1 MASYTG
7 AQLEG
12 QGTPIEA
19 LTAGVE
25 YIFTVT
31 APSTLL
37 GSAYFTFETV
47 RNANGF
53 YDSTTVQNAV
63 GTLSSSNIPTLP
75 IQSPYIFSEI
85 ISPGGNTFSFTPTNN
100 VAAGSAFLRGT
111 GGISLAIAPATAP
124 NPFSFRVRTNL
135 AGSSNDDQFRLPL
148 IAASNI
154 NATVNW
160 GDGTSDNITSY
171 NQSETTHTYS
181 SQDTYDITIEG
192 VIDGWQFSDATVGG
206 DRAKIQLIE
215 KYGTLDISTNGTF
228 SNCANLNTTT
238 TDAPTISST
247 SLEGAFIGCTSL
259 TAPDFSSWDVS
270 NVTSFAQMFRNCTNL
285 AAAGVNS
292 IAGWDVGSGQSFNA
306 FMRGVTAVGS
316 LDLSGWDIS
325 SALDLTSFISAGNLS
340 TANYDALLISWAAQS
355 FIQNQQNA
363 AFGGSTY
370 TGGGTAAAARAT
382 LEAGKGGWNI
392 SDGGVA

>member
-53 YDSTTVQNAV
+53 YDSSTVQNAV

-85 ISPGGNTFSFTPTNN
+85 INPGGNTFSFTPTNN
-100 VAAGSAFLRGT
+100 VAVSSSFLRGT

-160 GDGTSDNITSY
+160 GDGTSNNITSY
-171 NQSETTHTYS
+171 DQSETTHTYPTG
-181 SQDTYDITIEG
+181 DEYDITIEG
-192 VIDGWQFSDATVGG
+192 VIDGWQFGDGTVGG
-206 DRAKIQLIE
+206 DKVKIQLIE

-228 SNCANLNTTT
+228 SGCTTLNITA

-247 SLEGAFIGCTSL
+247 DLLRTFIGCTSL
-259 TAPDFSSWDVS
+259 TTPDFSSWDVS
-270 NVTSFAQMFRNCTNL
+270 NVTSFEQMFRNCTNL
-285 AAAGVNS
+285 TETGVNS
-292 IAGWDVGSGQSFNA
+292 IAGWDVGSGQNFQAMLRS
-306 FMRGVTAVGS
+306 VTAVGS
-316 LDLSGWDIS
+316 LSLIGWDIT
-325 SALDLTSFISAGNLS
+325 SATNFSSFITDGTIATNR
-340 TANYDALLISWAAQS
+340 YDALLISWAAQS
-355 FIQNQQNA
+355 FIQNGQTA
-363 AFGGSTY
+363 SFGLSTY
-370 TGGGTAAAARAT
+370 TGGGAAAAARAT

-392 SDGGVA
+392 GDGGVA

>member
-19 LTAGVE
+19 LTSGTE

-37 GSAYFTFETV
+37 GSSYFTFETV

-111 GGISLAIAPATAP
+111 GGISLAIAPATTP

>member
-19 LTAGVE
+19 LTSGTE

-100 VAAGSAFLRGT
+100 VAVSSSFLRGT
-111 GGISLAIAPATAP
+111 GGISLAIAPATTP

-228 SNCANLNTTT
+228 ANCTNLNTTA

-247 SLEGAFIGCTSL
+247 DLLVTFIGCASL
-259 TAPDFSSWDVS
+259 TTPDFSGWDVS
-270 NVTSFAQMFRNCTNL
+270 NVTSFDQMFRNCTSL
-285 AAAGVNS
+285 TEAGINS
-292 IAGWDVGSGQSFNA
+292 IAGWDVGSGQDFST
-306 FMRGVTAVGS
+306 MLRGVPNIGS

>member
-100 VAAGSAFLRGT
+100 VAVSSSFLRGT

-160 GDGTSDNITSY
+160 GDGESDNITSY
-171 NQSETTHTYS
+171 DQSEITHTYS

-316 LDLSGWDIS
+316 LDLSGWDIT
-325 SALDLTSFISAGNLS
+325 SATTFAGFIPSVSLS

-355 FIQNQQNA
+355 FILNA
-363 AFGGSTY
+363 QTATFGGSTY

>member
-19 LTAGVE
+19 LTAGTE

-37 GSAYFTFETV
+37 GSSYFTFETV

-85 ISPGGNTFSFTPTNN
+85 INPGGNTFSFTPTNN

-111 GGISLAIAPATAP
+111 GGISLAIAPATTP

-355 FIQNQQNA
+355 FIQNQQSA

>member
-12 QGTPIEA
+12 QGTPVEA

-53 YDSTTVQNAV
+53 YDSSTVQNAV
-63 GTLSSSNIPTLP
+63 GTLSSTNIPTSP
-75 IQSPYIFSEI
+75 IQSPFIFSEI

-111 GGISLAIAPATAP
+111 GGISLAIAPSV
-124 NPFSFRVRTNL
+124 NLNSFNFRVRTNL

-181 SQDTYDITIEG
+181 SIGGYDITIDG
-192 VIDGWQFSDATVGG
+192 VIDGWKFGDGTVGG
-206 DRAKIQLIE
+206 DKAKILLIE
-215 KYGTLDISTNGTF
+215 QYGTFDVSTTDTFNGCT
-228 SNCANLNTTT
+228 ALNITA

-247 SLEGAFIGCTSL
+247 NLLSTFFLCNSLTSL
-259 TAPDFSSWDVS
+259 DFSGWDVS
-270 NVTSFAQMFRNCTNL
+270 NVTNFSTMLKGCSGLTE
-285 AAAGVNS
+285 AGVNS
-292 IAGWDVGSGQSFNA
+292 IAGWDVGSGQDFSG
-306 FMRGVTAVGS
+306 MLIGVTNIGS
-316 LDLSGWDIS
+316 LNLSGWDIT
-325 SALDLTSFISAGNLS
+325 SATNFSGFINGNLS
-340 TANYDALLISWAAQS
+340 TNGYNALLISWAAQS
-355 FIQNQQNA
+355 FIQNGQTA
-363 AFGGSTY
+363 TFGGSTY

>member
-19 LTAGVE
+19 LTAGTE

-37 GSAYFTFETV
+37 GSSYFTFETV

-111 GGISLAIAPATAP
+111 GGISLAIAPATTP

>member
-19 LTAGVE
+19 LTAGTE

-37 GSAYFTFETV
+37 GSSYFTFETV

-100 VAAGSAFLRGT
+100 VAVSSSFLRGT
-111 GGISLAIAPATAP
+111 GGISLAIAPATTP

-181 SQDTYDITIEG
+181 SQGIYDITMDG
-192 VIDGWQFSDATVGG
+192 VIDGWRFADATVGG
-206 DRAKIQLIE
+206 DRDKIQLIQ
-215 KYGTLDISTNGTF
+215 KYGTLDISTDGTF
-228 SNCANLNTTT
+228 SNCANLNTNI

-270 NVTSFAQMFRNCTNL
+270 NVTSFAQMFRSCTNL

-325 SALDLTSFISAGNLS
+325 SALDLTSFIDAGNLS

-355 FIQNQQNA
+355 FLQNAQNA

-392 SDGGVA
+392 TDGGVA

>member
-19 LTAGVE
+19 LTAGTE

-31 APSTLL
+31 PPSTLL

-111 GGISLAIAPATAP
+111 GGISLAIAPATTP
-124 NPFSFRVRTNL
+124 NLFSFRVRTNL
-135 AGSSNDDQFRLPL
+135 AGSSNDNQFRLPL

-160 GDGTSDNITSY
+160 GDGQSDNITSY
-171 NQSETTHTYS
+171 NQSEITHTYS
-181 SQDTYDITIEG
+181 SIDEYNITIDG

-206 DRAKIQLIE
+206 DKVKIQLIE

-228 SNCANLNTTT
+228 SGCTTLNITA

-247 SLEGAFIGCTSL
+247 DLSSTFFDCTSL

-270 NVTSFAQMFRNCTNL
+270 NVTSFSQMFRNCTNL
-285 AAAGVNS
+285 TAAGVNS
-292 IAGWDVGSGQSFNA
+292 IAGWDVGSGQLFSV
-306 FMRGVTAVGS
+306 FMRGVSAVGS
-316 LDLSGWDIS
+316 LDLSSWDIT
-325 SALDLTSFISAGNLS
+325 SATDFEAFLTNGILS

-355 FIQNQQNA
+355 FIQNAQTA
-363 AFGGSTY
+363 TFGLSTY
-370 TGGGTAAAARAT
+370 TGGGAAAAARAT
-382 LEAGKGGWNI
+382 LEATKNGWNI

>member
-19 LTAGVE
+19 LTSGTE

-37 GSAYFTFETV
+37 GSSYFTFETV

-111 GGISLAIAPATAP
+111 GGISLAIAPATTP

-270 NVTSFAQMFRNCTNL
+270 NVTSFDQMFRNCTSL
-285 AAAGVNS
+285 TEAGINS
-292 IAGWDVGSGQSFNA
+292 IAGWDVGSGQDFST
-306 FMRGVTAVGS
+306 MLRGVPNIGS
-316 LDLSGWDIS
+316 LDLSGWDIT
-325 SALDLTSFISAGNLS
+325 SATTFAGFIPSVSLS
-340 TANYDALLISWAAQS
+340 TANYDALLISWASQS

>member
-111 GGISLAIAPATAP
+111 GGISLAIAPGVDP
-124 NPFSFRVRTNL
+124 NEFRFSVNS
-135 AGSSNDDQFRLPL
+135 AGVGTSNNDQFTIP
-148 IAASNI
+148 I
-154 NATVNW
+154 NA
-160 GDGTSDNITSY
+160 GTFNY
-171 NQSETTHTYS
+171 
-181 SQDTYDITIEG
+181 
-192 VIDGWQFSDATVGG
+192 
-206 DRAKIQLIE
+206 
-215 KYGTLDISTNGTF
+215 DISTSDGYSATGVTGAHTITFPSGAGTHDVVITGTF
-228 SNCANLNTTT
+228 PGMKFYDGGDDDKILTIDNWGIYGVGSTSQRFAFQGCSLLVVNATDTGDFSQVSNFQRAFYNLATTT
-238 TDAPTISST
+238 FPLI
-247 SLEGAFIGCTSL
+247 
-259 TAPDFSSWDVS
+259 DFSS
-270 NVTSFAQMFRNCTNL
+270 ATNL
-285 AAAGVNS
+285 SELFRSTPIATFPANAFDNTAGNQYANAFTTTNLTQQS
-292 IAGWDVGSGQSFNA
+292 IDNILVSIDASGADGSFNA
-306 FMRGVTAVGS
+306 FK
-316 LDLSGWDIS
+316 
-325 SALDLTSFISAGNLS
+325 
-340 TANYDALLISWAAQS
+340 QS
-355 FIQNQQNA
+355 
-363 AFGGSTY
+363 GGSTPSAV
-370 TGGGTAAAARAT
+370 GLAAKNSLLA
-382 LEAGKGGWNI
+382 KGWSVI
-392 SDGGVA
+392 TS